1 MPVINQRNCQPCT
14 ACCEGW
20 LDIQTPVVQ
29 AHLGKACSHCKSEGC
44 AIYEDRPQNPCQ
56 SFHCAWRQEGSL
68 LPHAMR
74 PDLSGVIVMTDKLQ
88 WEGEDVIMAVAA
100 GSRIPAR
107 TFHWLCSLAQ
117 LTARKL
123 VAVEYQ
129 PNAGGFNGEF
139 NMHTNGSEDFRQ
151 VMVTY
156 FAQQGF
162 VSTFTTA
169 HPFDLAHLQANVST
183 KVESPKTPAPR
194 WTKLVSKLPH
204 LSA

>member
-1 MPVINQRNCQPCT
+1 MPAINTRNCQPCT

-20 LDIQTPVVQ
+20 LDVQTPVAQ
-29 AHLGKACSHCKSEGC
+29 ACLGKPCTHCKSQGC
-44 AIYEDRPQNPCQ
+44 AIYEDRPQDPCQ
-56 SFHCAWRQEGSL
+56 SFHCAWRQEDSL

-88 WEGEDVIMAVAA
+88 WQGEDVIVAVAV

-107 TFHWLCSLAQ
+107 TFHWLYSLAQ

-123 VAVEYQ
+123 VAVEHQ
-129 PNAGGFNGEF
+129 LSADGFSGEF

-156 FAQQGF
+156 FAKQGF
-162 VSTFTTA
+162 VSTFTNA
-169 HPFDLAHLQANVST
+169 KPFDLEHLSASASATVA
-183 KVESPKTPAPR
+183 SPKTPAPH
-194 WTKLVSKLPH
+194 WTKLASKPPH